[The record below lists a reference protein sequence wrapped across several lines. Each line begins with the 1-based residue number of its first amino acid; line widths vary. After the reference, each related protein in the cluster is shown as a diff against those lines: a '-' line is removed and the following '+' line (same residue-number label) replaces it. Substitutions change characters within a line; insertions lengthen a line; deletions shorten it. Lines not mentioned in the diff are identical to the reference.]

1 MRVKDTIIEHKICGP
16 KMSCKVRLM
25 EDGSLDEEPLTLKEI
40 AYQKLCNN
48 LDIISGLRPDGQR
61 CLNSGI
67 VLPNEICDG
76 FLENYQRFNRPL
88 DDSVICLFEDTQRTS
103 LKIVNLRNSTLSSIG
118 LETLMRHKLF
128 ALSMWYCDT
137 ITVRSHHLL
146 AHYGDSL
153 RSLEL
158 GISSHLLQYAE
169 PNEKEPVDF
178 QLTCPHLRRLV
189 LNGVV
194 MHHRL
199 QFAHL
204 HDLGHLDLTS
214 CVLANFSLEALGSLP
229 NLHTLILFNVWP
241 IANQLHAICCLRRL
255 CTLDISISSSGSGQ
269 GTYDLPDQTLEMLM
283 DNLRHLTHLDISGT
297 NLAGNGV
304 ATKESTSASAV
315 VQSSSSTKMEQNF
328 ALTDIPGLASRTQRP
343 LQFLGLYHTAHWACK
358 RHDIPALE
366 VAGDANEQQI
376 LTAARYYH
384 DRPVLLTRVLN
395 DLYHLFRFE
404 NCKDIH
410 TALDVVL
417 SAMDRHLKFKHMQ
430 ISGSATLF
438 YIVKGRD
445 RSKFGTLLRNH
456 IIRTLLNGM
465 EMHLTDDTM
474 LRNGYLTLTQFHMP
488 ADVLF
493 EYERLIKILL
503 HGVSKTEQE
512 GFVQR
517 IAIYLLNTL
526 ACQVDGRQKLF
537 LGELGVVS
545 TMLTLI
551 KDRLTRS
558 VFDDVMEVAWSTMW
572 NVTDETAINCKRF
585 LDGRGMEYFL
595 KCLHTFPDR
604 DELLRNMMGLLG
616 NVAEVKWLRPKLMT
630 QEFIEVFARLLDSLS
645 DGIEVGGSDASA
657 SLLARV
663 REGEMGS
670 ANHANLRF
678 QVSYNAAGVLA
689 HIASDGAD
697 AWTIKT
703 PSREHVL
710 ERMVAAIQRWNIK
723 SERNINY
730 RSFEPI
736 LSLVRCYETPQC
748 QHWAVWALANLTQ
761 VYPEKYCQLVEQ
773 ENGIQILN
781 ELIEHETPYSEIKRI
796 ARLVIEQCDAG
807 TDRMVEG

>member
-1 MRVKDTIIEHKICGP
+1 
-16 KMSCKVRLM
+16 MSCKVRLM

-48 LDIISGLRPDGQR
+48 LDIISSCRPDNNR
-61 CLNSGI
+61 LLNAGI

-88 DDSVICLFEDTQRTS
+88 DDNVIKLFEDTQRTS

-128 ALSMWYCDT
+128 ALSMWYCDM
-137 ITVRSHHLL
+137 ITVNSHHLL

-158 GISSHLLQYAE
+158 GISSHLLQNAE

-214 CVLANFSLEALGSLP
+214 CVLANFSLEALVMLP

-255 CTLDISISSSGSGQ
+255 CTLDISISSSGNGH

-304 ATKESTSASAV
+304 ATKESTNANAN
-315 VQSSSSTKMEQNF
+315 TKMEQQHF

-366 VAGDANEQQI
+366 VAGDTNEQQI

-410 TALDVVL
+410 TALDAVL

-438 YIVKGRD
+438 YIVKGRE

-537 LGELGVVS
+537 LGEMGVVS
-545 TMLTLI
+545 NMLTLI

-585 LDGRGMEYFL
+585 LIGRGMEYFL

-616 NVAEVKWLRPKLMT
+616 NVAEVKWLRPQLMT

-645 DGIEVGGSDASA
+645 DGIEVG
-657 SLLARV
+657 R
-663 REGEMGS
+663 
-670 ANHANLRF
+670 ANTRRGRLENGNVNRANLRF

-689 HIASDGAD
+689 HIASDGAE
-697 AWTIKT
+697 AWTIKS

-710 ERMVAAIQRWNIK
+710 DRMVAAIQRWNIK

-781 ELIEHETPYSEIKRI
+781 ELIEHESPYCEIKRI
-796 ARLVIEQCDAG
+796 ARLVIEQCDSG
-807 TDRMVEG
+807 SGSERMVEG

>member
-1 MRVKDTIIEHKICGP
+1 
-16 KMSCKVRLM
+16 MSGKVRLKSN
-25 EDGSLDEEPLTLKEI
+25 GILDEDPLTLQDIVYRYICKNLHVIRCEDIDDDHEI
-40 AYQKLCNN
+40 DDVDNDDEKRYH
-48 LDIISGLRPDGQR
+48 LRD
-61 CLNSGI
+61 GI
-67 VLPNEICDG
+67 VLPNDICDR
-76 FLENYQRFNRPL
+76 LIDTYQKHFYRQF
-88 DDSVICLFEDTQRTS
+88 DDKFISLFRDTNRTS
-103 LKIVNLRNSTLSSIG
+103 LNVVHLRNSHLTNYG
-118 LETLMRHKLF
+118 LEILMRHKLYS
-128 ALSMWYCDT
+128 LSMWYCDNV
-137 ITVRSHHLL
+137 TVQSHEQL
-146 AHYGDSL
+146 AHYGESL

-158 GISSHLLQYAE
+158 GIGSHMLQNAE
-169 PNEKEPVDF
+169 PNDKDPVDF
-178 QLTCPHLRRLV
+178 QFNCPHLRRLV

-194 MHHRL
+194 LHHRL

-204 HDLGHLDLTS
+204 EDLTHLDLTS
-214 CVLANFSLEALGSLP
+214 CVLANFSLQTLDTLP
-229 NLHTLILFNVWP
+229 KLHTLILFNVWP
-241 IANQLHAICCLRRL
+241 IVNQLPAICCLKRL
-255 CTLDISISSSGSGQ
+255 RTLDISISSSGNGH
-269 GTYDLPDQTLEMLM
+269 GTYDLPDQSLEMLM
-283 DNLRHLTHLDISGT
+283 DNLCDLTHLDISGT

-304 ATKESTSASAV
+304 ATKESSHKV
-315 VQSSSSTKMEQNF
+315 N
-328 ALTDIPGLASRTQRP
+328 TDIPGLATRTQRP

-358 RHDIPALE
+358 RHDIPAIE
-366 VAGDANEQQI
+366 IAGDANEQQI
-376 LTAARYYH
+376 LTAARYYY

-417 SAMDRHLKFKHMQ
+417 TAMDRHLKFKHMQ

-445 RSKFGTLLRNH
+445 RSKFGTPLRNH

-465 EMHLTDDTM
+465 EMHVNDDTM
-474 LRNGYLTLTQFHMP
+474 LRNGYLTLTQFQMP
-488 ADVLF
+488 NDVLF
-493 EYERLIKILL
+493 EYERLITILL
-503 HGVSKTEQE
+503 YGVSKTEQE

-545 TMLTLI
+545 TMLSLI

-595 KCLHTFPDR
+595 RCLNAFRER

-630 QEFIEVFARLLDSLS
+630 QKFIEVFAELLSSES
-645 DGIEVGGSDASA
+645 DGIE
-657 SLLARV
+657 
-663 REGEMGS
+663 
-670 ANHANLRF
+670 
-678 QVSYNAAGVLA
+678 VSYNAAGVLA
-689 HIASDGAD
+689 HIASDGAE
-697 AWTIKT
+697 AWTIKE
-703 PSREHVL
+703 PSRDEVL
-710 ERMVAAIQRWNIK
+710 ISMVNAIRRWDIK

-736 LSLVRCYETPQC
+736 LGLVRCYETPQC

-761 VYPEKYCQLVEQ
+761 VYPDKYCQLVEQ

-781 ELIEHETPYSEIKRI
+781 ELIDHPSPYEDIKAI
-796 ARLVIEQCDAG
+796 ARMVIDQC
-807 TDRMVEG
+807 TKRPRPMLEG

>member
-1 MRVKDTIIEHKICGP
+1 
-16 KMSCKVRLM
+16 MSCKVRLM

-158 GISSHLLQYAE
+158 GISSHLLQYTE

-315 VQSSSSTKMEQNF
+315 IQSSSSTKMEQHF

-465 EMHLTDDTM
+465 EMHRTDDTM

-551 KDRLTRS
+551 NDRLTRS

-585 LDGRGMEYFL
+585 LFGRGMEYFL

-663 REGEMGS
+663 RVGEMGS

-710 ERMVAAIQRWNIK
+710 ERMVAAIQRWDIK

>member
-1 MRVKDTIIEHKICGP
+1 
-16 KMSCKVRLM
+16 MSCKVRLM

-48 LDIISGLRPDGQR
+48 LDIISGCRPDNNR
-61 CLNSGI
+61 LLNAGI

-88 DDSVICLFEDTQRTS
+88 DDNVIKLFEDTQRTS

-128 ALSMWYCDT
+128 ALSMWYCDM
-137 ITVRSHHLL
+137 ITVNSHHLL

-158 GISSHLLQYAE
+158 GISSHLLQNAE

-214 CVLANFSLEALGSLP
+214 CVLANFSLEALVMLP

-255 CTLDISISSSGSGQ
+255 CTLDISISSSGNGH

-304 ATKESTSASAV
+304 ATKESTNANAN
-315 VQSSSSTKMEQNF
+315 TKMEQQHF

-366 VAGDANEQQI
+366 VAGDTNEQQI

-410 TALDVVL
+410 TALDAVL

-438 YIVKGRD
+438 YIVKGRE
-445 RSKFGTLLRNH
+445 RSKFGALLRNH

-474 LRNGYLTLTQFHMP
+474 LRNGYLTLTQFSMP

-645 DGIEVGGSDASA
+645 DGIEV
-657 SLLARV
+657 
-663 REGEMGS
+663 
-670 ANHANLRF
+670 
-678 QVSYNAAGVLA
+678 SYNAAGVLA

-697 AWTIKT
+697 AWTIKS

-710 ERMVAAIQRWNIK
+710 DRMVAAIQRWNIK

-781 ELIEHETPYSEIKRI
+781 ELIEHESPYCEIKRI
-796 ARLVIEQCDAG
+796 ARLVIEQCDSG
-807 TDRMVEG
+807 SGSERMVEG

>member
-1 MRVKDTIIEHKICGP
+1 
-16 KMSCKVRLM
+16 MSGKVRLKSN
-25 EDGSLDEEPLTLKEI
+25 GILDEDPLTLQDI
-40 AYQKLCNN
+40 VYQYICKHLHIVSCPDE
-48 LDIISGLRPDGQR
+48 DIDEDAEKRYHLRG
-61 CLNSGI
+61 GI
-67 VLPNEICDG
+67 VLPNDICDRLIDT
-76 FLENYQRFNRPL
+76 FQKQFYQKFG
-88 DDSVICLFEDTQRTS
+88 DKFISLFRDTNRTS
-103 LKIVNLRNSTLSSIG
+103 LNVVHLRNSNLTNYG
-118 LETLMRHKLF
+118 LEILMRHKLYS
-128 ALSMWYCDT
+128 LSMWYCDKV
-137 ITVRSHHLL
+137 TVESHELL
-146 AHYGDSL
+146 ALHGASL

-158 GISSHLLQYAE
+158 GIGSHMLQNAE
-169 PNEKEPVDF
+169 PNDKEPVDF
-178 QLTCPHLRRLV
+178 QFNCPHLRRLV

-194 MHHRL
+194 LHHRL

-204 HDLGHLDLTS
+204 RDLTHLDLTS
-214 CVLANFSLEALGSLP
+214 CILANFSLQALSSLP
-229 NLHTLILFNVWP
+229 KLHTLILFNVWP

-255 CTLDISISSSGSGQ
+255 RTLDISISSSGNGH

-283 DNLRHLTHLDISGT
+283 DNLRELTHLDISGT

-304 ATKESTSASAV
+304 ATKESCH
-315 VQSSSSTKMEQNF
+315 KLN
-328 ALTDIPGLASRTQRP
+328 TDIPGLTSRTQRP

-358 RHDIPALE
+358 RHDIPAIE
-366 VAGDANEQQI
+366 IAGDANEHQI
-376 LTAARYYH
+376 LTAARYYY

-417 SAMDRHLKFKHMQ
+417 TAMDRHLKFKHMQ

-445 RSKFGTLLRNH
+445 RSKFGTTLRNH

-465 EMHLTDDTM
+465 EVHLNDDTM
-474 LRNGYLTLTQFHMP
+474 LRNGYLTLTQFQMP
-488 ADVLF
+488 NDVLF

-537 LGELGVVS
+537 LGELGVVN
-545 TMLTLI
+545 TMLSLI

-595 KCLHTFPDR
+595 RCLNVSNCTFRER

-630 QEFIEVFARLLDSLS
+630 QKFIEVFAELLSSES
-645 DGIEVGGSDASA
+645 DGIE
-657 SLLARV
+657 
-663 REGEMGS
+663 
-670 ANHANLRF
+670 
-678 QVSYNAAGVLA
+678 VSYNAAGVLA
-689 HIASDGAD
+689 HIASDGPE
-697 AWTIKT
+697 AWTIKE
-703 PSREHVL
+703 PSRGDVL
-710 ERMVAAIQRWNIK
+710 VSMVNAIMRWDIK
-723 SERNINY
+723 SDRNINY

-736 LSLVRCYETPQC
+736 LGLVRCYETPQC

-761 VYPEKYCQLVEQ
+761 VYPDKYCQLVEQ
-773 ENGIQILN
+773 ENGIQILK
-781 ELIEHETPYSEIKRI
+781 ELIDHPSPYEDIKKI
-796 ARLVIEQCDAG
+796 ARMVIEQCNKCP
-807 TDRMVEG
+807 RPMLEG

>member
-1 MRVKDTIIEHKICGP
+1 
-16 KMSCKVRLM
+16 MSCKVRLM

-304 ATKESTSASAV
+304 ATKESTSASAAI
-315 VQSSSSTKMEQNF
+315 QSSSSSSSTKMEQHF

-630 QEFIEVFARLLDSLS
+630 QEFIEVFARLLDSQS
-645 DGIEVGGSDASA
+645 DGIEVGGSFASA
-657 SLLARV
+657 SFLARV
-663 REGEMGS
+663 REREMEMGS

-697 AWTIKT
+697 AWIIRT
-703 PSREHVL
+703 PTREHVL

>member
-1 MRVKDTIIEHKICGP
+1 
-16 KMSCKVRLM
+16 MSCKVRLM

-48 LDIISGLRPDGQR
+48 LDIISSCRPDNNQR
-61 CLNSGI
+61 LLNAGI

-88 DDSVICLFEDTQRTS
+88 DDNVIKLFEDTQRTS
-103 LKIVNLRNSTLSSIG
+103 LKIVNLRNSTLSSRG

-128 ALSMWYCDT
+128 ALSMWYCDM
-137 ITVRSHHLL
+137 ITVNSHHLL

-214 CVLANFSLEALGSLP
+214 CVLANFSLEALVMLP

-255 CTLDISISSSGSGQ
+255 CTLDISISSSGNGH

-304 ATKESTSASAV
+304 ATKESTNANAN
-315 VQSSSSTKMEQNF
+315 TKMEQQHF

-366 VAGDANEQQI
+366 VAGDTNEQQI

-410 TALDVVL
+410 TALDAVL

-438 YIVKGRD
+438 YIVKGRE

-465 EMHLTDDTM
+465 EMHHTDDTM

-503 HGVSKTEQE
+503 HGVSETEQE

-537 LGELGVVS
+537 LGELGVVN

-645 DGIEVGGSDASA
+645 DGIEV
-657 SLLARV
+657 
-663 REGEMGS
+663 
-670 ANHANLRF
+670 
-678 QVSYNAAGVLA
+678 SYNAAGVLA
-689 HIASDGAD
+689 HIASDGAN
-697 AWTIKT
+697 AWTIKS

-710 ERMVAAIQRWNIK
+710 QRMVAAIERWNIK

-781 ELIEHETPYSEIKRI
+781 ELIEHESPYCEIKRI
-796 ARLVIEQCDAG
+796 ARLVIEQCDSG
-807 TDRMVEG
+807 SGSERMVEG

>member
-1 MRVKDTIIEHKICGP
+1 
-16 KMSCKVRLM
+16 MSCKVRLM

-48 LDIISGLRPDGQR
+48 LDIISSHRPDGQR
-61 CLNSGI
+61 VLNPCI

-88 DDSVICLFEDTQRTS
+88 DDSVIRLFEDTQRTS

-128 ALSMWYCDT
+128 ALSMWYCDM
-137 ITVRSHHLL
+137 ITVGSHHLL

-158 GISSHLLQYAE
+158 GISSHLLQYGE

-255 CTLDISISSSGSGQ
+255 CTLDISISSSGNGH

-304 ATKESTSASAV
+304 ATKESTSTSGS
-315 VQSSSSTKMEQNF
+315 QPSTKMEQHF

-445 RSKFGTLLRNH
+445 RSKFGALLRNH

-465 EMHLTDDTM
+465 EMHITDDTM

-488 ADVLF
+488 VDVLF

-545 TMLTLI
+545 TMFTLI

-645 DGIEVGGSDASA
+645 DGIEV
-657 SLLARV
+657 
-663 REGEMGS
+663 
-670 ANHANLRF
+670 
-678 QVSYNAAGVLA
+678 SYNAAGVLA

-761 VYPEKYCQLVEQ
+761 VYPEKYCKLVEQ

-781 ELIEHETPYSEIKRI
+781 ELIEHESPYCEIKRI
-796 ARLVIEQCDAG
+796 ARLVIEQCDSG
-807 TDRMVEG
+807 SDRMVEG

>member
-1 MRVKDTIIEHKICGP
+1 
-16 KMSCKVRLM
+16 MSCKVRLM

-48 LDIISGLRPDGQR
+48 LDIISSHRPDGQR
-61 CLNSGI
+61 GLNPGI

-88 DDSVICLFEDTQRTS
+88 DDSVIRLFEDTQRTS

-128 ALSMWYCDT
+128 ALSMWYCDM
-137 ITVRSHHLL
+137 ITVGSHHLL

-255 CTLDISISSSGSGQ
+255 CTLDISISSSGNGH

-304 ATKESTSASAV
+304 ATKESTSTSGS
-315 VQSSSSTKMEQNF
+315 QPSTKMEQHF

-445 RSKFGTLLRNH
+445 RSKFGALLRNH

-465 EMHLTDDTM
+465 EMHITDDTM

-488 ADVLF
+488 VDVLF

-545 TMLTLI
+545 TMFTLI

-645 DGIEVGGSDASA
+645 DGIEVGGSSA
-657 SLLARV
+657 SVVARV
-663 REGEMGS
+663 REREMDS
-670 ANHANLRF
+670 AYHAYLRF

-761 VYPEKYCQLVEQ
+761 VYPEKYCKLVEQ

-781 ELIEHETPYSEIKRI
+781 ELIEHESPYCEIKRI
-796 ARLVIEQCDAG
+796 ARMVIEQCESG
-807 TDRMVEG
+807 SDRMVEG

>member
-1 MRVKDTIIEHKICGP
+1 
-16 KMSCKVRLM
+16 MSCKVRLM

-40 AYQKLCNN
+40 AYQTLCNDLN
-48 LDIISGLRPDGQR
+48 IISDLTESGHRLSP
-61 CLNSGI
+61 GI

-76 FLENYQRFNRPL
+76 FLENYQRFKRPL
-88 DDSVICLFEDTQRTS
+88 DDRVINLFTDTQRTS
-103 LKIVNLRNSTLSSIG
+103 LKIVNLRNSTLTSSG

-128 ALSMWYCDT
+128 ALSMWYCDR
-137 ITVRSHHLL
+137 ITVNSHHLL
-146 AHYGDSL
+146 ARYGDSL

-158 GISSHLLQYAE
+158 GISSHLLQNAE

-194 MHHRL
+194 MHPRL

-214 CVLANFSLEALGSLP
+214 CVLANFSLEALSKLP

-241 IANQLHAICCLRRL
+241 IANQLHAICCLRNLR
-255 CTLDISISSSGSGQ
+255 TLDISISSSANGH

-304 ATKESTSASAV
+304 ATKESTSM
-315 VQSSSSTKMEQNF
+315 STKLNPEPQF

-358 RHDIPALE
+358 RHDIPAIE

-376 LTAARYYH
+376 LMAARYYH

-417 SAMDRHLKFKHMQ
+417 SAMDRHLKFQHMQ

-445 RSKFGTLLRNH
+445 RSKFGTMLRNH

-465 EMHLTDDTM
+465 EMHLLDDTM

-488 ADVLF
+488 VDVLF

-517 IAIYLLNTL
+517 IAIYLLNTM

-537 LGELGVVS
+537 LGEYGVVS
-545 TMLTLI
+545 TMLSLI

-595 KCLHTFPDR
+595 KCLNTFPDR

-645 DGIEVGGSDASA
+645 DGIEV
-657 SLLARV
+657 
-663 REGEMGS
+663 
-670 ANHANLRF
+670 
-678 QVSYNAAGVLA
+678 SYNAAGVLA
-689 HIASDGAD
+689 HIASDGPE

-703 PSREHVL
+703 PTRDHVL
-710 ERMVAAIQRWNIK
+710 QRMVFAIQRWNIK

-761 VYPEKYCQLVEQ
+761 VYPDKYCQLVEQ
-773 ENGIQILN
+773 ENGIQVLK
-781 ELIEHETPYSEIKRI
+781 ELIEHNRPYDEIKRI
-796 ARLVIEQCDAG
+796 AMMVIVQCHSG
-807 TDRMVEG
+807 TQHMVED

>member
-1 MRVKDTIIEHKICGP
+1 
-16 KMSCKVRLM
+16 MSGKVRLKSN
-25 EDGSLDEEPLTLKEI
+25 GILDEDPLTLQDIVYRYICK
-40 AYQKLCNN
+40 N
-48 LDIISGLRPDGQR
+48 LDVIRCEDIDDVESDDEKKYHLRE
-61 CLNSGI
+61 GI
-67 VLPNEICDG
+67 VLPNDICDR
-76 FLENYQRFNRPL
+76 LIDTYQKHFYRQFN
-88 DDSVICLFEDTQRTS
+88 DQFITLFRDTNRTS
-103 LKIVNLRNSTLSSIG
+103 LNVVHLRNSILTNYG
-118 LETLMRHKLF
+118 LEILMRHKLYS
-128 ALSMWYCDT
+128 LSMWYCDNV
-137 ITVRSHHLL
+137 TVQSHELL
-146 AHYGDSL
+146 ALYGESL

-158 GISSHLLQYAE
+158 GIGSHMLQNAE
-169 PNEKEPVDF
+169 PNDKEPVDF
-178 QLTCPHLRRLV
+178 QFNCPHLRRLV

-194 MHHRL
+194 LHHRL

-204 HDLGHLDLTS
+204 QDLTHLDLTS
-214 CVLANFSLEALGSLP
+214 CVLANFSLQTLDTLP
-229 NLHTLILFNVWP
+229 KLHTLILFNVWP
-241 IANQLHAICCLRRL
+241 IVNQLPAICRLSRLR
-255 CTLDISISSSGSGQ
+255 TLDISISGTGNGH
-269 GTYDLPDQTLEMLM
+269 GTYDLPDQSLEMLM
-283 DNLRHLTHLDISGT
+283 ENLQELTHLDISGT

-304 ATKESTSASAV
+304 ATKESSH
-315 VQSSSSTKMEQNF
+315 KLN
-328 ALTDIPGLASRTQRP
+328 TDIPGLASRTQRP

-358 RHDIPALE
+358 RHDIPAIE
-366 VAGDANEQQI
+366 IAGDANEQQI
-376 LTAARYYH
+376 LTAARYYY

-417 SAMDRHLKFKHMQ
+417 TAMDRHLKFKHMQ

-445 RSKFGTLLRNH
+445 RSKFGTPLRNH

-465 EMHLTDDTM
+465 EMHVNDDTM
-474 LRNGYLTLTQFHMP
+474 LRNGYLTLTQFQMP
-488 ADVLF
+488 NDVLF
-493 EYERLIKILL
+493 EYERLIIILL
-503 HGVSKTEQE
+503 YGVSKTEQE

-545 TMLTLI
+545 TMLSLI

-595 KCLHTFPDR
+595 RCLNVSNCAFRER

-630 QEFIEVFARLLDSLS
+630 QKFIEVFAELLSSES
-645 DGIEVGGSDASA
+645 DGIE
-657 SLLARV
+657 
-663 REGEMGS
+663 
-670 ANHANLRF
+670 
-678 QVSYNAAGVLA
+678 VSYNAAGVLA
-689 HIASDGAD
+689 HIASDGAE
-697 AWTIKT
+697 AWTIKE
-703 PSREHVL
+703 PSRDEVL
-710 ERMVAAIQRWNIK
+710 ISMVNAIRRWDIK

-736 LSLVRCYETPQC
+736 LGLVRCYETPQC

-761 VYPEKYCQLVEQ
+761 VYPDKYCQLVEQ

-781 ELIEHETPYSEIKRI
+781 ELIEHPSPYEEIKTI
-796 ARLVIEQCDAG
+796 ARMVIEQC
-807 TDRMVEG
+807 TKRPRPMLEG

>member
-1 MRVKDTIIEHKICGP
+1 
-16 KMSCKVRLM
+16 MSCKVRLM

-48 LDIISGLRPDGQR
+48 LDIISSHRPDGQR
-61 CLNSGI
+61 GLNPGI

-88 DDSVICLFEDTQRTS
+88 DDSVIRLFEDTQRTS

-128 ALSMWYCDT
+128 ALSLWYCDM
-137 ITVRSHHLL
+137 ISVGSHHLL

-255 CTLDISISSSGSGQ
+255 CTLDISISSSGNGH

-304 ATKESTSASAV
+304 ATKESTSTSGS
-315 VQSSSSTKMEQNF
+315 QPSPKMEQHF

-445 RSKFGTLLRNH
+445 RSKFGALLRNH

-465 EMHLTDDTM
+465 EMHITDDTM

-488 ADVLF
+488 VDVLF

-545 TMLTLI
+545 TMFTLI

-645 DGIEVGGSDASA
+645 DGIEV
-657 SLLARV
+657 
-663 REGEMGS
+663 
-670 ANHANLRF
+670 
-678 QVSYNAAGVLA
+678 SYNAAGVLA

-761 VYPEKYCQLVEQ
+761 VYPEKYCKLVEQ

-781 ELIEHETPYSEIKRI
+781 ELIEHESPYCEIKRI
-796 ARLVIEQCDAG
+796 ARLVIEQCDSG
-807 TDRMVEG
+807 SDRMVVDN

>member
-1 MRVKDTIIEHKICGP
+1 
-16 KMSCKVRLM
+16 MSGKVRLKSN
-25 EDGSLDEEPLTLKEI
+25 GILDEDPLTLQDIVYRYICK
-40 AYQKLCNN
+40 N
-48 LDIISGLRPDGQR
+48 LDVIRCEDIDDVESDDEKKYHLRE
-61 CLNSGI
+61 GI
-67 VLPNEICDG
+67 VLPNDICDR
-76 FLENYQRFNRPL
+76 LIDTYQKHFYRQFN
-88 DDSVICLFEDTQRTS
+88 DQFITLFRDTNRTS
-103 LKIVNLRNSTLSSIG
+103 LNVVHLRNSILTNYG
-118 LETLMRHKLF
+118 LEILMRHKLYS
-128 ALSMWYCDT
+128 LSMWYCDNV
-137 ITVRSHHLL
+137 TVQSHELL
-146 AHYGDSL
+146 ALYGESL

-158 GISSHLLQYAE
+158 GIGSHMLQNAE
-169 PNEKEPVDF
+169 PNDKEPVDF
-178 QLTCPHLRRLV
+178 QFNCPHLRRLV

-194 MHHRL
+194 LHHRL

-204 HDLGHLDLTS
+204 QDLTHLDLTS
-214 CVLANFSLEALGSLP
+214 CVLANFSLQTLDTLP
-229 NLHTLILFNVWP
+229 KLHTLILFNVWP
-241 IANQLHAICCLRRL
+241 IVNQLPAICRLSRLR
-255 CTLDISISSSGSGQ
+255 TLDISISGTGNGH
-269 GTYDLPDQTLEMLM
+269 GTYDLPDQSLEMLM
-283 DNLRHLTHLDISGT
+283 ENLQELTHLDISGT

-304 ATKESTSASAV
+304 ATKESSH
-315 VQSSSSTKMEQNF
+315 KLN
-328 ALTDIPGLASRTQRP
+328 TDIPGLASRTQRP

-358 RHDIPALE
+358 RHDIPAIE
-366 VAGDANEQQI
+366 IAGDANEQQI
-376 LTAARYYH
+376 LTAARYYY

-417 SAMDRHLKFKHMQ
+417 TAMDRHLKFKHMQ

-445 RSKFGTLLRNH
+445 RSKFGTPLRNH

-465 EMHLTDDTM
+465 EMHVNDDTM
-474 LRNGYLTLTQFHMP
+474 LRNGYLTLTQFQMP
-488 ADVLF
+488 NDVLF
-493 EYERLIKILL
+493 EYERLIIILL
-503 HGVSKTEQE
+503 YGVSKTEQE

-545 TMLTLI
+545 TMLSLI

-595 KCLHTFPDR
+595 RCLNAFRER

-630 QEFIEVFARLLDSLS
+630 QKFIEVFAELLSSES
-645 DGIEVGGSDASA
+645 DGIE
-657 SLLARV
+657 
-663 REGEMGS
+663 
-670 ANHANLRF
+670 
-678 QVSYNAAGVLA
+678 VSYNAAGVLA
-689 HIASDGAD
+689 HIASDGAE
-697 AWTIKT
+697 AWTIKE
-703 PSREHVL
+703 PSRDEVL
-710 ERMVAAIQRWNIK
+710 ISMVNAIRRWDIK

-736 LSLVRCYETPQC
+736 LGLVRCYETPQC

-761 VYPEKYCQLVEQ
+761 VYPDKYCQLVEQ

-781 ELIEHETPYSEIKRI
+781 ELIEHPSPYEEIKTI
-796 ARLVIEQCDAG
+796 ARMVIEQC
-807 TDRMVEG
+807 TKRPRPMLEG

>member
-1 MRVKDTIIEHKICGP
+1 M
-16 KMSCKVRLM
+16 RLM

-48 LDIISGLRPDGQR
+48 LDIISSHRPDGQR
-61 CLNSGI
+61 GLNPGI

-88 DDSVICLFEDTQRTS
+88 DDSVIRLFEDTHRTS

-128 ALSMWYCDT
+128 ALSLWYCDM
-137 ITVRSHHLL
+137 ISVGSHHLL

-255 CTLDISISSSGSGQ
+255 CTLDISISSSGNGH

-304 ATKESTSASAV
+304 ATKESTTTSGMQ
-315 VQSSSSTKMEQNF
+315 QSPKMEQHF

-445 RSKFGTLLRNH
+445 RSKFGALLRNH

-465 EMHLTDDTM
+465 EMHITDDTM

-488 ADVLF
+488 VDVLF

-545 TMLTLI
+545 TMFTLI

-645 DGIEVGGSDASA
+645 DGIEV
-657 SLLARV
+657 
-663 REGEMGS
+663 
-670 ANHANLRF
+670 
-678 QVSYNAAGVLA
+678 SYNAAGVLA

-761 VYPEKYCQLVEQ
+761 VYPEKYCKLVEQ

-781 ELIEHETPYSEIKRI
+781 ELIEHESPYCEIKRI
-796 ARLVIEQCDAG
+796 ARLVIEQCDSG
-807 TDRMVEG
+807 SERMVVDG

>member
-1 MRVKDTIIEHKICGP
+1 
-16 KMSCKVRLM
+16 MSCKVRLM

-48 LDIISGLRPDGQR
+48 LDIISSCRTDNNQR
-61 CLNSGI
+61 LLNAGI

-88 DDSVICLFEDTQRTS
+88 DDNVIKLFEDTQRTS
-103 LKIVNLRNSTLSSIG
+103 LKIVNLRNSTLSSRG

-128 ALSMWYCDT
+128 ALSMWYCDM
-137 ITVRSHHLL
+137 ITVNSHHLL

-214 CVLANFSLEALGSLP
+214 CVLANFSLEALVMLP

-255 CTLDISISSSGSGQ
+255 CTLDISISSSGNGH

-304 ATKESTSASAV
+304 ATKESTNANAN
-315 VQSSSSTKMEQNF
+315 TKMEQQHF

-366 VAGDANEQQI
+366 VAGDTNEQQI

-410 TALDVVL
+410 TALDAVL

-438 YIVKGRD
+438 YIVKGRE

-465 EMHLTDDTM
+465 EMHHTDDTM

-503 HGVSKTEQE
+503 HGVSETEQE

-537 LGELGVVS
+537 LGELGVVN

-645 DGIEVGGSDASA
+645 DGIEV
-657 SLLARV
+657 
-663 REGEMGS
+663 
-670 ANHANLRF
+670 
-678 QVSYNAAGVLA
+678 SYNAAGVLA
-689 HIASDGAD
+689 HIASDGAN
-697 AWTIKT
+697 AWTIKS

-710 ERMVAAIQRWNIK
+710 DRMVAAIQRWNIK

-781 ELIEHETPYSEIKRI
+781 ELIEHESPYCEIKRI
-796 ARLVIEQCDAG
+796 ARLVIEQCDSG
-807 TDRMVEG
+807 SGSERMVEG

>member
-1 MRVKDTIIEHKICGP
+1 
-16 KMSCKVRLM
+16 MSCKVRLM

-48 LDIISGLRPDGQR
+48 LDIISSHRPDGQR
-61 CLNSGI
+61 VLNPCI

-88 DDSVICLFEDTQRTS
+88 DDSVIRLFEDTQRTS

-128 ALSMWYCDT
+128 ALSMWYCDM
-137 ITVRSHHLL
+137 ITVGSHHLL

-158 GISSHLLQYAE
+158 GISSHLLQYGE

-255 CTLDISISSSGSGQ
+255 CTLDISISSSGNGH

-304 ATKESTSASAV
+304 ATKESTSTSGS
-315 VQSSSSTKMEQNF
+315 QPSTKMEQHF

-445 RSKFGTLLRNH
+445 RSKFGALLRNH

-465 EMHLTDDTM
+465 EMHITDDTM

-488 ADVLF
+488 VDVLF

-545 TMLTLI
+545 TMFTLI

-645 DGIEVGGSDASA
+645 DGIEVGGASA
-657 SLLARV
+657 SVVARV
-663 REGEMGS
+663 REREMAS
-670 ANHANLRF
+670 ANHAYLRF

-761 VYPEKYCQLVEQ
+761 VYPEKYCKLVEQ

-781 ELIEHETPYSEIKRI
+781 ELIEHESPYCEIKRI
-796 ARLVIEQCDAG
+796 ARLVIEQCDSG
-807 TDRMVEG
+807 SDRMVEG

>member
-1 MRVKDTIIEHKICGP
+1 
-16 KMSCKVRLM
+16 MSCKVRLM

-48 LDIISGLRPDGQR
+48 LDIISSCRPDNNR
-61 CLNSGI
+61 LLNAGI

-88 DDSVICLFEDTQRTS
+88 DDNVIKLFEDTQRTS

-128 ALSMWYCDT
+128 ALSMWYCDM
-137 ITVRSHHLL
+137 ITVNSHHLL

-158 GISSHLLQYAE
+158 GISSHLLQNAE

-214 CVLANFSLEALGSLP
+214 CVLANFSLEALVMLP

-255 CTLDISISSSGSGQ
+255 CTLDISISSSGNGH

-304 ATKESTSASAV
+304 ATKESTNANAN
-315 VQSSSSTKMEQNF
+315 TKMEQQHF

-366 VAGDANEQQI
+366 VAGDTNEQQI

-410 TALDVVL
+410 TALDAVL

-438 YIVKGRD
+438 YIVKGRE

-537 LGELGVVS
+537 LGEMGVVS
-545 TMLTLI
+545 NMLTLI

-585 LDGRGMEYFL
+585 LIGRGMEYFL

-616 NVAEVKWLRPKLMT
+616 NVAEVKWLRPQLMT

-645 DGIEVGGSDASA
+645 DGIEV
-657 SLLARV
+657 
-663 REGEMGS
+663 
-670 ANHANLRF
+670 
-678 QVSYNAAGVLA
+678 SYNAAGVLA
-689 HIASDGAD
+689 HIASDGAE
-697 AWTIKT
+697 AWTIKS

-710 ERMVAAIQRWNIK
+710 DRMVAAIQRWNIK

-781 ELIEHETPYSEIKRI
+781 ELIEHESPYCEIKRI
-796 ARLVIEQCDAG
+796 ARLVIEQCDSG
-807 TDRMVEG
+807 SGSERMVEG

>member
-1 MRVKDTIIEHKICGP
+1 
-16 KMSCKVRLM
+16 MSCKVRLM

-48 LDIISGLRPDGQR
+48 LDIISSHRPDGQR
-61 CLNSGI
+61 GLNPGI

-88 DDSVICLFEDTQRTS
+88 DDSVIRLFEDTQRTS

-128 ALSMWYCDT
+128 ALSLWYCDM
-137 ITVRSHHLL
+137 ISVGSHHLL

-255 CTLDISISSSGSGQ
+255 CTLDISISSSGNGH
-269 GTYDLPDQTLEMLM
+269 GTYDLPDQTLVMLM

-304 ATKESTSASAV
+304 ATKESTSTSGSQ
-315 VQSSSSTKMEQNF
+315 QSPKMEQHF

-445 RSKFGTLLRNH
+445 RSKFGALLRNH

-465 EMHLTDDTM
+465 EMHITDDTM

-488 ADVLF
+488 VDVLF

-545 TMLTLI
+545 TMFTLI

-645 DGIEVGGSDASA
+645 DGIEVGGASA
-657 SLLARV
+657 SVVARV
-663 REGEMGS
+663 REREMAS
-670 ANHANLRF
+670 ANHAYLRF

-761 VYPEKYCQLVEQ
+761 VYPEKYCKLVEQ

-781 ELIEHETPYSEIKRI
+781 ELIEHESPYCEIKRI
-796 ARLVIEQCDAG
+796 ARLVIEQCDSG
-807 TDRMVEG
+807 SDRMVVDN

>member
-1 MRVKDTIIEHKICGP
+1 
-16 KMSCKVRLM
+16 MSCKVRLM

-48 LDIISGLRPDGQR
+48 LDIISSHRPDGQR
-61 CLNSGI
+61 GLNPGI

-88 DDSVICLFEDTQRTS
+88 DDSVIRLFEDTQRTS

-128 ALSMWYCDT
+128 ALSLWYCDM
-137 ITVRSHHLL
+137 ISVGSHHLL

-255 CTLDISISSSGSGQ
+255 CTLDISISSSGNGH

-304 ATKESTSASAV
+304 ATKESTSTSGS
-315 VQSSSSTKMEQNF
+315 QPSPKMEQHF

-445 RSKFGTLLRNH
+445 RSKFGALLRNH

-465 EMHLTDDTM
+465 EMHITDDTM

-488 ADVLF
+488 VDVLF

-545 TMLTLI
+545 TMFTLI

-645 DGIEVGGSDASA
+645 DGIEVGGASA
-657 SLLARV
+657 SVVARV
-663 REGEMGS
+663 REREMAS
-670 ANHANLRF
+670 ANHAYLRF

-761 VYPEKYCQLVEQ
+761 VYPEKYCKLVEQ

-781 ELIEHETPYSEIKRI
+781 ELIEHESPYCEIKRI
-796 ARLVIEQCDAG
+796 ARLVIEQCDSG
-807 TDRMVEG
+807 SDRMVVDN

>member
-1 MRVKDTIIEHKICGP
+1 
-16 KMSCKVRLM
+16 MSCKVRLM

-48 LDIISGLRPDGQR
+48 LDIISNHRPDGQR
-61 CLNSGI
+61 ILNSGI

-88 DDSVICLFEDTQRTS
+88 DDSVIRLFEDTQRTS
-103 LKIVNLRNSTLSSIG
+103 LKIVNLRNSTLSSVG

-128 ALSMWYCDT
+128 SLSMWYCDM
-137 ITVRSHHLL
+137 ITVGSHHLL

-214 CVLANFSLEALGSLP
+214 CVLANFSLEALVSLP

-255 CTLDISISSSGSGQ
+255 CTLDISISSSGNGQ

-304 ATKESTSASAV
+304 ATKESTSASST
-315 VQSSSSTKMEQNF
+315 QLSTKMEQQF

-438 YIVKGRD
+438 YIVKGRE

-465 EMHLTDDTM
+465 EMHLSDDTM

-488 ADVLF
+488 IDVLF

-604 DELLRNMMGLLG
+604 EELLRNMMGLLG

-645 DGIEVGGSDASA
+645 DGIEVGATA
-657 SLLARV
+657 SLCSMV
-663 REGEMGS
+663 RNREIHP
-670 ANHANLRF
+670 NYANLRF

-710 ERMVAAIQRWNIK
+710 DRMVAAIQRWNLK

-736 LSLVRCYETPQC
+736 LSLVRCYETPEC

-781 ELIEHETPYSEIKRI
+781 ELIEHDSPYSEIKRI
-796 ARLVIEQCDAG
+796 ARLVIEQCDSG
-807 TDRMVEG
+807 SERMIEG

>member
-1 MRVKDTIIEHKICGP
+1 
-16 KMSCKVRLM
+16 MSCKVRLM

-48 LDIISGLRPDGQR
+48 LDIISSLCPEGQR
-61 CLNSGI
+61 CLNPGI

-88 DDSVICLFEDTQRTS
+88 DDSVISLFRDTQRTS
-103 LKIVNLRNSTLSSIG
+103 LKIVNLRNSTLSSTG

-128 ALSMWYCDT
+128 ALSMWYCDM
-137 ITVRSHHLL
+137 ITVGSHHLL

-169 PNEKEPVDF
+169 PKEKDPVDF

-214 CVLANFSLEALGSLP
+214 CVLANFSLEALVSLP

-255 CTLDISISSSGSGQ
+255 CTLDISISSSGNGH

-304 ATKESTSASAV
+304 ATKESTSTSGS
-315 VQSSSSTKMEQNF
+315 QSNIKVEQPF
-328 ALTDIPGLASRTQRP
+328 SLTDIPGLASRTQRP

-417 SAMDRHLKFKHMQ
+417 SAMDRHLRFKHMQ

-445 RSKFGTLLRNH
+445 RSKFGTQLRNH
-456 IIRTLLNGM
+456 LIRTLLNGM

-488 ADVLF
+488 VDVLF

-645 DGIEVGGSDASA
+645 DGIEV
-657 SLLARV
+657 
-663 REGEMGS
+663 
-670 ANHANLRF
+670 
-678 QVSYNAAGVLA
+678 SYNAAGVLA

-710 ERMVAAIQRWNIK
+710 ERMVSAIQRWNIK

-781 ELIEHETPYSEIKRI
+781 ELIEHESPYCEIKRI
-796 ARLVIEQCDAG
+796 ARLVIDQCDSG
-807 TDRMVEG
+807 SDRMVEG

>member
-1 MRVKDTIIEHKICGP
+1 
-16 KMSCKVRLM
+16 MSCKVRLM

-48 LDIISGLRPDGQR
+48 LDIISSCRPDNNR
-61 CLNSGI
+61 LLNAGI

-88 DDSVICLFEDTQRTS
+88 DDNVIKLFEDTQRTS

-128 ALSMWYCDT
+128 ALSMWYCDM
-137 ITVRSHHLL
+137 ITVNSHHLL

-158 GISSHLLQYAE
+158 GISSHLLQNAE

-214 CVLANFSLEALGSLP
+214 CVLANFSLEALVMLP

-255 CTLDISISSSGSGQ
+255 CTLDISISSSGNGH

-304 ATKESTSASAV
+304 ATKESTNANAN
-315 VQSSSSTKMEQNF
+315 TKMEQQHF

-366 VAGDANEQQI
+366 VAGDTNEQQI

-404 NCKDIH
+404 NCRDIH
-410 TALDVVL
+410 TALDAVL

-438 YIVKGRD
+438 YIVKGRE

-537 LGELGVVS
+537 LGEMGVVS
-545 TMLTLI
+545 NMLTLI

-585 LDGRGMEYFL
+585 LIGRGMEYFL

-616 NVAEVKWLRPKLMT
+616 NVAEVKWLRPQLMT

-645 DGIEVGGSDASA
+645 DGIEV
-657 SLLARV
+657 
-663 REGEMGS
+663 
-670 ANHANLRF
+670 
-678 QVSYNAAGVLA
+678 SYNAAGVLA

-697 AWTIKT
+697 AWTIKS

-710 ERMVAAIQRWNIK
+710 DRMVAAIQRWNIK

-781 ELIEHETPYSEIKRI
+781 ELIEHESPYSEIKRI
-796 ARLVIEQCDAG
+796 ARLVIEQCDSG
-807 TDRMVEG
+807 SGSERMVEG

>member
-1 MRVKDTIIEHKICGP
+1 
-16 KMSCKVRLM
+16 MSCKVRLM

-48 LDIISGLRPDGQR
+48 LDIISSHRPDGQR
-61 CLNSGI
+61 GLNPGI

-88 DDSVICLFEDTQRTS
+88 DDSVIRLFEDTHRTS

-128 ALSMWYCDT
+128 ALSLWYCDM
-137 ITVRSHHLL
+137 ISVGSHHLL

-255 CTLDISISSSGSGQ
+255 CTLDISISSSGNGH

-304 ATKESTSASAV
+304 ATKESTTTSGMQ
-315 VQSSSSTKMEQNF
+315 QSPKMEQHF

-445 RSKFGTLLRNH
+445 RSKFGALLRNH

-465 EMHLTDDTM
+465 EMHITDDTM

-488 ADVLF
+488 VDVLF

-545 TMLTLI
+545 TMFTLI

-645 DGIEVGGSDASA
+645 DGIEV
-657 SLLARV
+657 
-663 REGEMGS
+663 
-670 ANHANLRF
+670 
-678 QVSYNAAGVLA
+678 SYNAAGVLA

-761 VYPEKYCQLVEQ
+761 VYPEKYCKLVEQ

-781 ELIEHETPYSEIKRI
+781 ELIEHESPYCEIKRI
-796 ARLVIEQCDAG
+796 ARLVIEQCDSG
-807 TDRMVEG
+807 SERMVVDG